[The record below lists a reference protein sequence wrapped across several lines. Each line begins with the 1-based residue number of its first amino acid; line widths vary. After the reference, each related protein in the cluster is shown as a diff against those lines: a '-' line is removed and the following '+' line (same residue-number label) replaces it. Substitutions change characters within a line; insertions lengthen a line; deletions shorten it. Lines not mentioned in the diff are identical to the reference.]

1 MFSSRHV
8 CRKINNSD
16 GPPSAFEQFVI
27 IREICRVKS
36 FDVPIIYRS
45 PLISAIKNKRRQDDR
60 MKKDFQP
67 TLLDFGP
74 LRIYLAR
81 HFGFC
86 YGVENAIEIA
96 FRTIAQNPGKRIFL
110 LSEMIH
116 NPHVNAD
123 LLSHGIRF
131 LQAVATRWPRT
142 MRILLT
148 GMGDTDSSD
157 EARAS
162 GAIHRVLAKPCP
174 ADELK
179 AVIAEA
185 MRGSAG

>member
-1 MFSSRHV
+1 VTESL
-8 CRKINNSD
+8 
-16 GPPSAFEQFVI
+16 P
-27 IREICRVKS
+27 RVLCVDDEPNILRALNRS
-36 FDVPIIYRS
+36 LYGTVELVTAVGAEEGLRVLEADPAFDVVMS
-45 PLISAIKNKRRQDDR
+45 DLR
-60 MKKDFQP
+60 MPQMD
-67 TLLDFGP
+67 
-74 LRIYLAR
+74 
-81 HFGFC
+81 
-86 YGVENAIEIA
+86 
-96 FRTIAQNPGKRIFL
+96 
-110 LSEMIH
+110 
-116 NPHVNAD
+116 
-123 LLSHGIRF
+123 GIRF